1 MADSGLPPTPSLLCT
16 DRLCKSQKANEPWV
30 PPVEFPAVYFVDR
43 YVFQQHR
50 IHVPTAYPGTHA
62 FPTVFIGA
70 TQAEQDSYVSAFFNG
85 VHKWLP
91 VVDEERFRA
100 RLLGKTSAELPAD
113 VALLLLC
120 MRLVASTPS
129 ESSGNGARTDIHLAA
144 KQGFLNL
151 EMAGVMSVECLEAGL
166 LISLYEINHAI
177 YPSAFLSVG
186 ACTRY
191 GQAMGFGGSNTFKLR
206 LPYNR
211 SELEESRRLWW
222 AVVLLDRYVFF

>member
-1 MADSGLPPTPSLLCT
+1 MTDSGLPPTSGLLSTDSLC
-16 DRLCKSQKANEPWV
+16 RSQKASEPWV

-70 TQAEQDSYVSAFFNG
+70 TQAEQDSHVSAFFNG

-91 VVDEERFRA
+91 ILDEERFRA
-100 RLLGKTSAELPAD
+100 RLSGIAPTELPAD
-113 VALLLLC
+113 ISLLLLC

-129 ESSGNGARTDIHLAA
+129 DLPGNGARTDIYLTA

-166 LISLYEINHAI
+166 LVSLYEINHAI

-191 GQAMGFGGSNTFKLR
+191 GQAMGFGGLNTLKLR
-206 LPYNR
+206 RPYNR

-222 AVVLLDRYVFF
+222 AIILLDRYANF